1 LALKSG
7 AGSLMRG
14 MAAGAVIVSVMMAS
28 LIG

>member
-14 MAAGAVIVSVMMAS
+14 MGGVVIVSVMMAS